1 MANKRYVTLIARRI
15 SEWHVTLAVSVRHA
29 HAQQVGQRCPCRPVA
44 PFFPLASRTHS
55 RRQDC
60 KTTIASKYANH
71 SAQISL
77 LVQGQTVD
85 RTPNLT
91 MSDSLYAS
99 CAEVLSLAQSQKED
113 LFALLDP
120 DNGFAPKLR
129 QICQDQLLEAEENAD
144 GRYPIEE
151 LEALRMESDT
161 WGLLQAVMP

>member
-1 MANKRYVTLIARRI
+1 
-15 SEWHVTLAVSVRHA
+15 
-29 HAQQVGQRCPCRPVA
+29 
-44 PFFPLASRTHS
+44 
-55 RRQDC
+55 
-60 KTTIASKYANH
+60 
-71 SAQISL
+71 
-77 LVQGQTVD
+77 
-85 RTPNLT
+85 

-99 CAEVLSLAQSQKED
+99 CAEVLSLAQSKKED